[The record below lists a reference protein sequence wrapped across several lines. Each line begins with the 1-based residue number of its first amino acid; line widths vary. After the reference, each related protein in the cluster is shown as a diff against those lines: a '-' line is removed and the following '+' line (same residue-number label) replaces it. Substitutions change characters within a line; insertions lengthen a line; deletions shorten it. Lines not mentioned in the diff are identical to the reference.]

1 MYCGQKYNVKYN
13 ASLSRYSS
21 ILHTRLRHCALNF
34 HLYRINCA
42 NQIPLFVNVDG
53 VKWKLSNITFYI
65 VLDLL
70 PNVNNCMLS
79 LPARL
84 LHPMWM
90 NLSENRKIEIL
101 LHGSENLGHEDNVNL
116 M

>member
-1 MYCGQKYNVKYN
+1 MPGSGLVTVCLIFTYIELIV
-13 ASLSRYSS
+13 
-21 ILHTRLRHCALNF
+21 
-34 HLYRINCA
+34 
-42 NQIPLFVNVDG
+42 QIPLFVNVDG

-101 LHGSENLGHEDNVNL
+101 LHGSENLGHEDNVKL
-116 M
+116 MQIVQLFIVNTKRFQAE